1 MNSAPSSSSK
11 PAASSTCITSTVGAT
26 LRDCTSTL
34 STDCPTVLFTRAS
47 TASFARRTTAGVTDC
62 PAGCAAG
69 RGEAALEV
77 DGVGGP
83 HPLAAA
89 VALITAVGEDA
100 RTLVYRSVDGA
111 VDARISYTVR
121 TDQNLS
127 AAPAAADVDQRGVGE
142 MHLVAE
148 YLHRT
153 AGDGDAVGIGR
164 GRRSGV
170 EFATHVHRAARAAQ
184 HDHARLLAQPAGG
197 DDAAHIDDVG

>member
-47 TASFARRTTAGVTDC
+47 TASFARRTTAGVTVC
-62 PAGCAAG
+62 PAGCDDG
-69 RGEAALEV
+69 RDGSAVPVVPASLCVPTGVSGAFVAALVAATRGDAAFEG
-77 DGVGGP
+77 DGVVGP
-83 HPLAAA
+83 HPHAAA
-89 VALITAVGEDA
+89 VALITAGGEDA

-127 AAPAAADVDQRGVGE
+127 AAPAAADVAQRGDGE

-148 YLHRT
+148 
-153 AGDGDAVGIGR
+153 
-164 GRRSGV
+164 
-170 EFATHVHRAARAAQ
+170 
-184 HDHARLLAQPAGG
+184 
-197 DDAAHIDDVG
+197 